1 VTFKRLETTKQ
12 FQLTL
17 HYTKTTQTIE
27 ELIMGFQKK
36 LSLLAM
42 AVALTSAPA
51 FAADAPKADAKKA
64 STEAP
69 RAWMNKKLT
78 PEERTEL
85 ALKEMTM
92 DEKLKLVFGY
102 FGTDAPWKNF
112 KRPVESITQSAGFV
126 YGIPRLGIPSLLEAD
141 AGVGVASQGGP
152 DVRGATALPS
162 GIATAATWDLKTAFA
177 GGAMIGAESRS
188 FGFNV
193 QLAGGVNI
201 MREPRNGRNFEYGGE
216 DPLLAGV
223 IVGEQ
228 IRGIQSNNIVS
239 TLKHYAFNNQET
251 NRFTLNAKIDD
262 QSARMSDL
270 LALQFAKEQG
280 NPGSVMCSYNR
291 FNGHYACE
299 NDYLLNEVLK
309 KDWGFKGWVMSDWGA
324 THSTV
329 PAANSGLDQQSGI
342 PFDESEYFGAA
353 LKEAV
358 NNGWVSKA
366 RFDDMARRVLHPMFE
381 FGLVDNPVSPN
392 PKAIDFKAHGLVSQK
407 DSEESIVLLKNDA
420 KLLPLNKSLKKIA
433 IIGSHADVGVLSGG
447 GSSQVYPVGGGG
459 FKGGP
464 QFFPGPMLYYPSS
477 PLKAI
482 QARAPQAT
490 VTYNDGT
497 DPVTA
502 AKLAAE
508 SDVVVVFANQWTAE
522 SVDVPNLSLPDA
534 QDDLVAAVAKANAK
548 TVVVLETG
556 GPVLMPWLAH
566 VGAAVEAW
574 YPGSNGGEAIARV
587 LFGEVNP
594 SGHLPATFPASEAQ
608 LPRAVVDGYPEVKDA
623 RFDVEYKEGAA
634 VGYKWF
640 DLKGHKPLFPFGFGL
655 SYSEF
660 SLGDLKAEVKNGL
673 ISASFSVK
681 NTGAVAGKE
690 VAQVYV
696 APVTA
701 KWESPKRLGGFQK
714 VDVKPGASA
723 KASVTVDPRLVAVY
737 DTPSKTWKIAEGDYK
752 VILASDATDAKATS
766 VVVHLSA
773 ATLDVNGKFLK

>member
-1 VTFKRLETTKQ
+1 
-12 FQLTL
+12 
-17 HYTKTTQTIE
+17 
-27 ELIMGFQKK
+27 MGFQKK
-36 LSLLAM
+36 ISLLAM
-42 AVALTSAPA
+42 AVALATVAPS
-51 FAADAPKADAKKA
+51 FAADAPKKA
-64 STEAP
+64 TAEAP
-69 RAWMNKKLT
+69 KAWMNKKLT
-78 PEERTEL
+78 PQQRTDL
-85 ALKEMTM
+85 VLKEMTF

-112 KRPVESITQSAGFV
+112 KRPVESHPQSAGFV
-126 YGIPRLGIPSLLEAD
+126 YGVPRLGIPNLWEAD
-141 AGVGVASQGGP
+141 AGVGIASQRGP

-177 GGAMIGAESRS
+177 GGAMIGSESRG

-216 DPLLAGV
+216 DPLLAGL

-228 IRGIQSNNIVS
+228 IRGIQSNNVVS

-262 QSARMSDL
+262 KSARMSDL

-299 NDYLLNEVLK
+299 SDYLLNEVLK

-329 PAANSGLDQQSGI
+329 PAANNGLDQQSGI
-342 PFDESEYFGAA
+342 PFDNSEYFGGA

-358 NNGWVSKA
+358 QNGWVSEA
-366 RFDDMARRVLHPMFE
+366 RFDDMVRRVLHPMFE
-381 FGLVDNPVSPN
+381 FGLVDNPASPN
-392 PKAIDFKAHGLVSQK
+392 PKAIDFKANGLVSQK

-420 KLLPLNKSLKKIA
+420 KLLPISKFYKKIA

-447 GSSQVYPVGGGG
+447 GSSQVYPVGGAAG
-459 FKGGP
+459 FSGGP
-464 QFFPGPMLYYPSS
+464 DGFPGPMLYYPSS

-482 QARAPQAT
+482 QARALESK

-497 DPVTA
+497 DAASA

-508 SDVVVVFANQWTAE
+508 SDIVVVFVNQWTAE
-522 SVDVPNLSLPDA
+522 SVDVPNLSLPDN
-534 QDDLVAAVAKANAK
+534 QDQLVAAVAKANAK

-556 GPVLMPWLAH
+556 GPVLMPWISN
-566 VGAAVEAW
+566 VGAALEAW

-594 SGHLPATFPASEAQ
+594 SGHLPATFPASESQ
-608 LPRAVVDGYPEVKDA
+608 LPRPVLDGYPEVKDA
-623 RFDVEYKEGAA
+623 RIEIEYKEGAA

-640 DLKGHKPLFPFGFGL
+640 DLKGLKPLFPFGYGL

-660 SLGDLKAEVKNGL
+660 ALGDLKASVKNGL
-673 ISASFSVK
+673 INASFSVK
-681 NTGAVAGKE
+681 NTGGVAGKE

-696 APVTA
+696 SPVSA
-701 KWESPKRLGGFQK
+701 QWESPKRLGGFQK
-714 VDVKPGASA
+714 VDLKAGASTTS
-723 KASVTVDPRLVAVY
+723 SVTVDPRLVAVY
-737 DTPSKTWKIAEGDYK
+737 ETASKTWKIAEGDYK
-752 VILASDATDAKATS
+752 VILASHALDAQATS
-766 VVVHLSA
+766 VTVHLNA
-773 ATLDVNGKFLK
+773 ATLDVNGKFIK

>member
-1 VTFKRLETTKQ
+1 
-12 FQLTL
+12 
-17 HYTKTTQTIE
+17 
-27 ELIMGFQKK
+27 MGFQKK
-36 LSLLAM
+36 ISVL
-42 AVALTSAPA
+42 AVAIALISGAPS

-64 STEAP
+64 GAEAP
-69 RAWMNKKLT
+69 KPWMNKKLT
-78 PEERTEL
+78 AEQRTDL
-85 ALKEMTM
+85 VLKEMTM

-126 YGIPRLGIPSLLEAD
+126 YGIPRLGIPNLWEAD

-162 GIATAATWDLKTAFA
+162 GIATAATWDLPTAFA
-177 GGAMIGAESRS
+177 GGAMIGAESRG

-216 DPLLAGV
+216 DPLLAGL

-228 IRGIQSNNIVS
+228 IRGIQSNNVVS

-251 NRFTLNAKIDD
+251 NRFSLNAKIDD
-262 QSARMSDL
+262 KSARMSDL
-270 LALQFAKEQG
+270 LALQIAKEQG
-280 NPGSVMCSYNR
+280 NPGSVMCAYNR
-291 FNGHYACE
+291 VNGHYACE
-299 NDYLLNEVLK
+299 SDYLLNEVLK

-342 PFDESEYFGAA
+342 PFDVSEYFGAA

-358 NNGWVSKA
+358 LNGWVSEE
-366 RFDDMARRVLHPMFE
+366 RFNDMARRVLHPMFE

-392 PKAIDFKAHGLVSQK
+392 VKSIDFKAHGLVSQK

-420 KLLPLNKSLKKIA
+420 NLLPMAKFYKKIA
-433 IIGSHADVGVLSGG
+433 VIGSHADVGVLSGG
-447 GSSQVYPVGGGG
+447 GSSQVYPVGGAAGYR
-459 FKGGP
+459 GGP
-464 QFFPGPMLYYPSS
+464 AVFPGPMLYYPSS
-477 PLKAI
+477 PMKAV
-482 QARAPQAT
+482 QARALESK

-497 DPVTA
+497 DAKSA

-508 SDVVVVFANQWTAE
+508 SDIVLVFVNQWTAE
-522 SVDVPNLSLPDA
+522 SVDVPNLSLPDN
-534 QDDLVAAVAKANAK
+534 QDEMVAAVAKANSK
-548 TVVVLETG
+548 TVVVLQTG
-556 GPVLMPWLAH
+556 GPVLMPWLSN
-566 VGAAVEAW
+566 VGAVLEAW

-594 SGHLPATFPASEAQ
+594 SGHLPATFPASESQ
-608 LPRAVVDGYPEVKDA
+608 LPRPVLDGYPEVKDA
-623 RFDVEYKEGAA
+623 RIEVDYKEGAA

-640 DLKGHKPLFPFGFGL
+640 DLKGLKPLFPFGYGL

-660 SLGDLKAEVKNGL
+660 ALGDLKADVKNGL
-673 ISASFSVK
+673 INASFSVK
-681 NTGAVAGKE
+681 NTGGVAGKE

-696 APVTA
+696 SPVTA
-701 KWESPKRLGGFQK
+701 QWESPKRLGGFQK
-714 VDVKPGASA
+714 VDLKAGASTTA
-723 KASVTVDPRLVAVY
+723 KVTIDPRLVGVY
-737 DTPSKTWKIAEGDYK
+737 DTASKTWKIAEGDYK
-752 VILASDATDAKATS
+752 VILASHAMDAKATS
-766 VVVHLSA
+766 VTVHLNA
-773 ATLDVNGKFLK
+773 ATLDVNGKFIK